1 MKKSKISLK
10 KSKLRDRQKLK
21 LKERVERTIK
31 RKDTD
36 FFLGGTESKKKEMRV
51 VRGKIIERQRAMKG
65 IENN

>member
-36 FFLGGTESKKKEMRV
+36 FFWGTESKKKEMRV

-65 IENN
+65 IEK